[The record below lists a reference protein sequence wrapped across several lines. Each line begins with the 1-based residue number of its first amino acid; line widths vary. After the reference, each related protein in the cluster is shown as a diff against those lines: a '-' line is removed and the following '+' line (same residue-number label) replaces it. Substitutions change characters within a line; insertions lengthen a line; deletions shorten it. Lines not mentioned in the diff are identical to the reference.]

1 MKKQLIVFVM
11 SLGVLLSSCISTV
24 PAGYRGIKV
33 YLLGNKKGV
42 EQKQLGVGAYFL
54 GFNQRIYNF
63 PVFQQ
68 NYVWRDEGD
77 THGPDN
83 SINFQSREGL
93 DVKGDFGISYS
104 LVADSVPAIFQ
115 KYRRGIDEIT
125 NIFLRNMVR
134 DALNTIAS
142 RMPIESIYGIHKRDL
157 LLKVDSMV
165 SRQTNKHGIIID
177 RIYTIGE
184 LHLPAS
190 IETAINSKLEANQR
204 SQQSQ
209 NEVKTV
215 EAEANKKIAKAKGD
229 AESRIIEAKALSESQ
244 VIGAKAMAES
254 QVIEARAASDIT
266 KIKAQADAEAT
277 RVNASAQA
285 EATRVN
291 ATAQAEA
298 NKKLSQ
304 FVSKELIQ
312 YRSIDRWDGKL
323 PQISGQN
330 TPFIN
335 LNQPKD

>member
-1 MKKQLIVFVM
+1 MKKQFVIFM
-11 SLGVLLSSCISTV
+11 MAIAIGTLLSSCISTV

-54 GFNQRIYNF
+54 GFNQKVYTF

-68 NYVWRDEGD
+68 NYVWE
-77 THGPDN
+77 N
-83 SINFQSREGL
+83 ANAINFQSKEGL
-93 DVKGDFGISYS
+93 DVSGDFGISYS

-142 RMPIESIYGIHKRDL
+142 HMPIESIYGVHKRDL

-165 SRQTNKHGIIID
+165 SRQTNRHGINID

-184 LHLPAS
+184 LHLPPS
-190 IETAINSKLEANQR
+190 IEMAINAKLEANQR

-215 EAEANKKIAKAKGD
+215 EAEANKKIAKARGD
-229 AESRIIEAKALSESQ
+229 AESRIIEAKAT
-244 VIGAKAMAES
+244 AES
-254 QVIEARAASDIT
+254 QVIEAKAAAEIT
-266 KIKAQADAEAT
+266 KVKAQADAEST
-277 RVNASAQA
+277 SVNAA
-285 EATRVN
+285 
-291 ATAQAEA
+291 AQAEA

-304 FVSKELIQ
+304 SLSKELIQ

-323 PQISGQN
+323 PQIAGQN

-335 LNQPKD
+335 LNQPK

>member
-1 MKKQLIVFVM
+1 MKKQTIIVVM
-11 SLGVLLSSCISTV
+11 AIAMSALLPSCISTV

-33 YLLGNKKGV
+33 YMLGNKKGV

-54 GFNQRIYNF
+54 GFNQRIYKF
-63 PVFQQ
+63 PFFQQ

-77 THGPDN
+77 TRGPDN
-83 SINFQSREGL
+83 SITFQSREGL

-134 DALNTIAS
+134 DALNTLAS
-142 RMPIESIYGIHKRDL
+142 RMPIESIYGVHKRDL

-165 SRQTNKHGIIID
+165 SRQTNRHGIIID
-177 RIYTIGE
+177 RIYRIGD
-184 LHLPAS
+184 LHLPPT
-190 IETAINSKLEANQR
+190 IESAINAKLEANQH

-229 AESRIIEAKALSESQ
+229 AESRVIEAKA
-244 VIGAKAMAES
+244 IAES
-254 QVIEARAASDIT
+254 QVIEARAAAEIT
-266 KIKAQADAEAT
+266 KVKAQADAEST
-277 RVNASAQA
+277 KINAA
-285 EATRVN
+285 
-291 ATAQAEA
+291 AQAEA
-298 NKKLSQ
+298 NKKLAQSL
-304 FVSKELIQ
+304 SKELIQ

-323 PQISGQN
+323 PQVSGQN
-330 TPFIN
+330 TPLIN
-335 LNQPKD
+335 LTQPK

>member
-1 MKKQLIVFVM
+1 MKNQTIIFMMVM
-11 SLGVLLSSCISTV
+11 IMCVLLSSCSVV

-33 YLLGNKKGV
+33 YLLGKGGV
-42 EQKQLGVGAYFL
+42 EEKQLGVGAYL
-54 GFNQRIYNF
+54 HGFNQKIYKF

-68 NYVWRDEGD
+68 NYVWRDEMD

-83 SINFQSREGL
+83 SITFQSKEGL

-134 DALNTIAS
+134 DALNTVAS
-142 RMPIESIYGIHKRDL
+142 RMPIESIYGVHKRDL

-165 SRQTNKHGIIID
+165 SRQTNRHGIIID

-184 LHLPAS
+184 LHLPPT
-190 IETAINSKLEANQR
+190 IESAINAKLEANQR

-215 EAEANKKIAKAKGD
+215 EAEANKKIAQAKGD
-229 AESRIIEAKALSESQ
+229 AESRVIEAKA
-244 VIGAKAMAES
+244 IAES
-254 QVIEARAASDIT
+254 QVIEARAAAEIT
-266 KIKAQADAEAT
+266 KVKAQADAEST
-277 RVNASAQA
+277 KINAA
-285 EATRVN
+285 
-291 ATAQAEA
+291 AQAEA
-298 NKKLSQ
+298 NKKLAQSL
-304 FVSKELIQ
+304 SKELIQ

-323 PQISGQN
+323 PQVSGQN
-330 TPFIN
+330 TPLLN
-335 LNQPKD
+335 LSQLK

>member
-1 MKKQLIVFVM
+1 MKNQTIIVM
-11 SLGVLLSSCISTV
+11 MTISLCVLMSSCSVV

-33 YLLGNKKGV
+33 YMLGKGGV
-42 EQKQLGVGAYFL
+42 EEKQLGVGAYVH
-54 GFNQRIYNF
+54 GFNQRIYKF

-68 NYVWRDEGD
+68 NYIWRDETD
-77 THGPDN
+77 THGADN
-83 SINFQSREGL
+83 SITFQSKEGL

-142 RMPIESIYGIHKRDL
+142 RMPIESIYGVHKRDL

-165 SRQTNKHGIIID
+165 SRQTNRHGIIID

-184 LHLPAS
+184 LHLPPS
-190 IETAINSKLEANQR
+190 IESAINSKLEANQH

-229 AESRIIEAKALSESQ
+229 AESRVIEAKA
-244 VIGAKAMAES
+244 IAES
-254 QVIEARAASDIT
+254 QVIEARAAAEIT
-266 KIKAQADAEAT
+266 KVKAQADAEST
-277 RVNASAQA
+277 KVNAI
-285 EATRVN
+285 
-291 ATAQAEA
+291 AQAEA

-304 FVSKELIQ
+304 SLSKELIQ

-323 PQISGQN
+323 PQVSGQN
-330 TPFIN
+330 TPLIN
-335 LNQPKD
+335 LTQPK

>member
-1 MKKQLIVFVM
+1 MKKQTNIVVM
-11 SLGVLLSSCISTV
+11 TISLCVLLGSCSVV

-33 YLLGNKKGV
+33 YLLGKGGV
-42 EQKQLGVGAYFL
+42 EEKQLGVGAYVHGL
-54 GFNQRIYNF
+54 NQKIYKF

-68 NYVWRDEGD
+68 NYVWRDETD

-83 SINFQSREGL
+83 SINFQSKEGL

-142 RMPIESIYGIHKRDL
+142 RMPIESIYGVHKRDL

-165 SRQTNKHGIIID
+165 SRQTNRHGIIID

-184 LHLPAS
+184 LHLPPS
-190 IETAINSKLEANQR
+190 IESAINSKLEANQH

-229 AESRIIEAKALSESQ
+229 AESKIIEAKAISESQ
-244 VIGAKAMAES
+244 VIEAKANAES
-254 QVIEARAASDIT
+254 QVIEAKAAAEIT
-266 KIKAQADAEAT
+266 KVKAQADAEST
-277 RVNASAQA
+277 RVNAA
-285 EATRVN
+285 
-291 ATAQAEA
+291 AQAEA
-298 NKKLSQ
+298 NKKLSMSL
-304 FVSKELIQ
+304 SKDLIQ

-330 TPFIN
+330 TPFIS
-335 LNQPKD
+335 LTQPK